1 MVRDYSGGQTD
12 GFTGSADDDLTR
24 DVNDELRARIKGE
37 LEPGERV
44 LWAGWSSPPLA
55 PPGLGSYFVG
65 AVSLVLLV
73 FGAISCAHA
82 VGRPRALP
90 DENSMALGIVLCIV
104 GILFSSGLIASFFV
118 RRNARRRGAG
128 VSYAVT
134 DRRVIIWTPEPNSD
148 GIRILTMS
156 GAQIRNI
163 VRVQRLDGSGDL
175 ELFST
180 GQEISYFYHSGPG
193 FKHIPEVRRVEQII
207 RNNLMTEVNGS
218 QVGRDQ
224 SEFVGDI
231 R

>member
-1 MVRDYSGGQTD
+1 VNGSDGSQTD
-12 GFTGSADDDLTR
+12 SFADPTDDDLTR
-24 DVNDELRARIKGE
+24 DANGELRARIKGE

-82 VGRPRALP
+82 VGRPMALP
-90 DENSMALGIVLCIV
+90 DEKNSMALGIVLCIV
-104 GILFSSGLIASFFV
+104 GILSSSGLIASFFV

-148 GIRILTMS
+148 GIRILTMP
-156 GAQIRNI
+156 GAQIKNI

-180 GQEISYFYHSGPG
+180 SQDINYYYHSGPG

-207 RNNLMTEVNGS
+207 RSNLMTDVKGT
-218 QVGRDQ
+218 QVERDR
-224 SEFVGDI
+224 SEAVGD
-231 R
+231 

>member
-1 MVRDYSGGQTD
+1 MNGSNGSQTGRFAD
-12 GFTGSADDDLTR
+12 PTDDDLTR
-24 DVNDELRARIKGE
+24 DANGELRARIKGE

-82 VGRPRALP
+82 VGRPMALP

-104 GILFSSGLIASFFV
+104 GILFSSGLIASFLA

-148 GIRILTMS
+148 GIRILTMP

-180 GQEISYFYHSGPG
+180 SQEISYYYHSGPG

-207 RNNLMTEVNGS
+207 RSNLMTDVKGT
-218 QVGRDQ
+218 QVERDRF
-224 SEFVGDI
+224 EPVGD
-231 R
+231 